1 MALSKKKQRHSK
13 RITLSHRKRL
23 PRKEGVGQ
31 QVVYGGEGESPIDI
45 KTWRAVYFKVKKEHD
60 HDTVQ
65 PVETHHIFE
74 INFDVSGRFI
84 NTEEAANNPTSI
96 DEIFRRFNI
105 MEPTERYPNKLE
117 EIYALLEGGMR
128 EAVTHTDAQIVTQTV
143 PPMATV
149 VPNTPGPTPGPGPG
163 PTPGPGPGPTP
174 GPGPGPTPDTSTPTT
189 PAPDTSTPTT
199 PAPDTSTPTTPAP
212 TPAPTAHSIIPL
224 APLPR
229 DGSI

>member
-163 PTPGPGPGPTP
+163 PTP
-174 GPGPGPTPDTSTPTT
+174 
-189 PAPDTSTPTT
+189 DTSTPTT